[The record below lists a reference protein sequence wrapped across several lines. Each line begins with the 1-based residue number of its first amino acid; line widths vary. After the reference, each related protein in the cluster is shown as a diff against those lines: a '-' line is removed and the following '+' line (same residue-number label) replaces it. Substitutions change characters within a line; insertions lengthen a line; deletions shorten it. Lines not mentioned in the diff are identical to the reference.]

1 MPTIPLSKRTKSEI
15 LEEYDKLLQNFE
27 ELKTTAQM
35 VHKPQSTQL
44 LDKVKDYTFENI
56 TKSIAEQRSAL
67 NATLNNLADQ
77 ILNEAQKLSELQ
89 QAITLSQKHLELQYN
104 IHVAAETVQQLVNDH
119 ESKKQEFARARTE
132 QETVFQEEM
141 EAKKRVWKR
150 EEEEHHFT
158 LEMEQKRAQ
167 VEFEEKMK
175 TREEVLDERMESCKQ
190 QEQEL
195 LQLRKMNEDAPKK
208 LERALAEREKEVR
221 QQIHEEH
228 EHEMQKAEQKFQ
240 AEKSVLELTIKNFQE
255 VLKKERAES
264 VTLRQEAERANRKA
278 QELAIKVIE
287 SNVRLQNTADEKD
300 THQDRQKIAL

>member
-221 QQIHEEH
+221 QQIHEGH
-228 EHEMQKAEQKFQ
+228 EREMQKAEQKFQ

-287 SNVRLQNTADEKD
+287 SNVRLQNTPGEKD
-300 THQDRQKIAL
+300 KPDMQKIGL